1 MANYNDVKKE
11 VAANVKAGQTA
22 ANQTAKAAYEASKAQ
37 AQAMTAKSKDDAR
50 KNYRDAKNSLS
61 GASQTTLNKL
71 ETNYGRAVASASS
84 AGTSAEAAAKQA
96 YAKST
101 ATNNENANKARGKNA
116 YEMGKAQAQ
125 KEYSDKKQKQDAA
138 DTRAKIKAAQDRQ
151 TKELKYQANEA
162 GLDRFKSQVG
172 ELETVKACNR
182 LIKKLKKSKD
192 PNKSTML
199 AYVRAHRAKLKEAK
213 KSSGGGGG
221 GGWHSWGGRGWR
233 SYGGRSYNSGG
244 NATDTEKLKKP
255 KKTKTETSTNKSA
268 YAKAAKKKS
277 SGKNTRYVPN
287 TKMVIKARTGIKYTG
302 KSGLATGSKSGK
314 SVART
319 RASGSRHWHQ

>member
-255 KKTKTETSTNKSA
+255 TKPKKENTSSKTA

-319 RASGSRHWHQ
+319 RASGRRHWHQ

>member
-84 AGTSAEAAAKQA
+84 AGASAEAAAKQA

-255 KKTKTETSTNKSA
+255 TKPKKENTSSKTA
-268 YAKAAKKKS
+268 YANAAKKKS

-319 RASGSRHWHQ
+319 RASGRRHWHQ

>member
-84 AGTSAEAAAKQA
+84 AGASAEAAAKQA

-255 KKTKTETSTNKSA
+255 TKPKKENTSSKTA

-319 RASGSRHWHQ
+319 RASGRRHWHQ

>member
-233 SYGGRSYNSGG
+233 SYGRRSYNSGG

-255 KKTKTETSTNKSA
+255 TKPEKENTSSKTA

>member
-11 VAANVKAGQTA
+11 VAASVKAGQTA

-255 KKTKTETSTNKSA
+255 TKPKKENTSSKTA

>member
-287 TKMVIKARTGIKYTG
+287 TKMVIKAKTGIKYTG

>member
-213 KSSGGGGG
+213 KSSGGGG
-221 GGWHSWGGRGWR
+221 WHSWGGRGWR

-255 KKTKTETSTNKSA
+255 TKPKKENTSSKTA

>member
-244 NATDTEKLKKP
+244 NATDTEKP
-255 KKTKTETSTNKSA
+255 KKENTSSKTA

-319 RASGSRHWHQ
+319 RASGRRHWHQ

>member
-11 VAANVKAGQTA
+11 VAASVKAGQTA

-151 TKELKYQANEA
+151 TKELKYQANQA

-244 NATDTEKLKKP
+244 NSTDTEKLKKP
-255 KKTKTETSTNKSA
+255 TKPKKENTSSKTA

-287 TKMVIKARTGIKYTG
+287 TKMVIKARTGIKQGAYKHVMKR
-302 KSGLATGSKSGK
+302 KSDK

-319 RASGSRHWHQ
+319 RASGRRHWHQ

>member
-22 ANQTAKAAYEASKAQ
+22 ANQMAKAAYEASKAQ

-71 ETNYGRAVASASS
+71 EANYGRAVASASS
-84 AGTSAEAAAKQA
+84 AGASAEAAAKQA

-255 KKTKTETSTNKSA
+255 TKPKKENTSSKTA

>member
-221 GGWHSWGGRGWR
+221 GWHSWGGRGWR

-255 KKTKTETSTNKSA
+255 TKPKKENTSSKTA

-319 RASGSRHWHQ
+319 RASGRRHWHQ

>member
-37 AQAMTAKSKDDAR
+37 AQAMTAKSKDDAK

-71 ETNYGRAVASASS
+71 ETNYGRAVASASG

-221 GGWHSWGGRGWR
+221 GWHSWGGRGWR

-255 KKTKTETSTNKSA
+255 TKPKKENTSSKTA

-319 RASGSRHWHQ
+319 RASGRRHWHQ

>member
-71 ETNYGRAVASASS
+71 EANYGRAVASVSS
-84 AGTSAEAAAKQA
+84 AGASAEAAAKQA

-182 LIKKLKKSKD
+182 LIKKLNKSKD

-255 KKTKTETSTNKSA
+255 TKPKKENTSSKTA

-319 RASGSRHWHQ
+319 RASGRRHWHQ

>member
-71 ETNYGRAVASASS
+71 EANYGRAVASASS
-84 AGTSAEAAAKQA
+84 AGASAEAAAKQA

-255 KKTKTETSTNKSA
+255 TKPKKENTSSKTA

-319 RASGSRHWHQ
+319 RVSGRRHWHQ

>member
-71 ETNYGRAVASASS
+71 EANYGRAVASASS
-84 AGTSAEAAAKQA
+84 AGASAEAAAKQA

-151 TKELKYQANEA
+151 TKELKYQANQA

-182 LIKKLKKSKD
+182 LIKKLNKSKD

-255 KKTKTETSTNKSA
+255 TKPKKENTSSKTA

-319 RASGSRHWHQ
+319 RASGRRHWHQ

>member
-71 ETNYGRAVASASS
+71 EANYGRAVASASS
-84 AGTSAEAAAKQA
+84 AGASAEAAAKQA

-182 LIKKLKKSKD
+182 LIKKLKKSND

-255 KKTKTETSTNKSA
+255 TKPKKENTSSKTA

>member
-84 AGTSAEAAAKQA
+84 AGASAEAAAKQA

-151 TKELKYQANEA
+151 TKELKYQANQA

-255 KKTKTETSTNKSA
+255 TKPKKENTSSKTA

-319 RASGSRHWHQ
+319 RASGRRHWHQ